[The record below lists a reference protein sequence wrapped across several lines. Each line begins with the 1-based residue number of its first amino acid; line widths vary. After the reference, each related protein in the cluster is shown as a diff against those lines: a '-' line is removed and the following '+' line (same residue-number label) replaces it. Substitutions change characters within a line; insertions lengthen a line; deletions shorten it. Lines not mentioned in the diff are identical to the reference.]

1 MNYTATI
8 GEKEVKV
15 TVEGIGGSNYRVSVD
30 GTSYVVDALQVASH
44 LWSILLGNKPIE
56 VDITPLPGEEFEI
69 LINGDCHKF
78 SLVNEQRKALIRSGG
93 KGIAANKILVS
104 PMPGKVVKIL
114 VEVGEEVKADHGLIV
129 MEAMKME
136 NELKSSGP
144 GKIKGIFVKEGDVVE
159 AGAKLL
165 LME

>member
-15 TVEGIGGSNYRVSVD
+15 AVEGIGGSNYRVSVD
-30 GTSYVVDALQVASH
+30 GTSYIVDALQVASH
-44 LWSILLGNKPIE
+44 LWSILLGNKSIE

-78 SLVNEQRKALIRSGG
+78 SLVNEQRKTMIRSGG
-93 KGIAANKILVS
+93 KGITAKAILVS
-104 PMPGKVVKIL
+104 PMPGKVVKLL
-114 VEVGEEVKADHGLIV
+114 VGVGEEVKADHGLIV

-159 AGAKLL
+159 AGARLL

>member
-15 TVEGIGGSNYRVSVD
+15 AVERIAGSNCGCVD

-44 LWSILLGNKPIE
+44 LWSILLGNEPIE

-78 SLVNEQRKALIRSGG
+78 SLVNEQRNDDTVGSKGLQPKRSSFFPNAG
-93 KGIAANKILVS
+93 KGC
-104 PMPGKVVKIL
+104 
-114 VEVGEEVKADHGLIV
+114 KASRRG
-129 MEAMKME
+129 
-136 NELKSSGP
+136 
-144 GKIKGIFVKEGDVVE
+144 IKR
-159 AGAKLL
+159 
-165 LME
+165 